1 MTAGHGVMREGAA
14 IRGRAGSTSVVTSG
28 VLTRIGVLVR
38 RDVASEAQG
47 AMIAAPVLEAVS
59 VMTARA
65 ATAPTEGLVL
75 RELLS
80 VVRSGIAMI
89 VGRVV
94 RVARA
99 GLRSGRGTIVGV
111 PPVVSVVRSETVMIV
126 LRVLLVSVARIV
138 VMSGGLVARVV
149 TAPIVLVQRVAIVG
163 RVVRVARA
171 GLRSGR
177 GMIVG
182 APPVVSV
189 VRSGIAMIVV
199 PGVKVLI
206 GGRAVRAVT
215 APIVLVPRVPPVA
228 SAARSGIATIVGRAA
243 ISAPTEVPVP
253 KAPPVASVGRSGT
266 GTIVGRVVRVARAG
280 LRSGRGTIVGAPPV
294 SAVRSGMTVVPG
306 EKADIRAMTVHGRSH
321 GIRVMSVPTVARVRG
336 MAGTTVRRTPRR
348 ASRCPSS
355 SRTSRLMS
363 STRKCV
369 RSSAPC
375 PTIWRS
381 WSAGT

>member
-1 MTAGHGVMREGAA
+1 V
-14 IRGRAGSTSVVTSG
+14 RAST
-28 VLTRIGVLVR
+28 
-38 RDVASEAQG
+38 
-47 AMIAAPVLEAVS
+47 
-59 VMTARA
+59 
-65 ATAPTEGLVL
+65 
-75 RELLS
+75 
-80 VVRSGIAMI
+80 VVR
-89 VGRVV
+89 
-94 RVARA
+94 
-99 GLRSGRGTIVGV
+99 
-111 PPVVSVVRSETVMIV
+111 V

-138 VMSGGLVARVV
+138 VMIG
-149 TAPIVLVQRVAIVG
+149 VLVPRVEIVG
-163 RVVRVARA
+163 RVVKAARV

-189 VRSGIAMIVV
+189 GRSGIAMIVV

-215 APIVLVPRVPPVA
+215 APIGLVVRELLSVGRSGIAMIVVPGVKVLIGGRAVRAVTAPIGLVVRELLSVG
-228 SAARSGIATIVGRAA
+228 RSGIATIVGR
-243 ISAPTEVPVP
+243 
-253 KAPPVASVGRSGT
+253 
-266 GTIVGRVVRVARAG
+266 VVKVARAG
-280 LRSGRGTIVGAPPV
+280 LRSGHGTIVGAPLV

-306 EKADIRAMTVHGRSH
+306 EKVDIRAMTVRGRSH

-336 MAGTTVRRTPRR
+336 TAGTTVRRTPRR
-348 ASRCPSS
+348 ASRCPSL

-375 PTIWRS
+375 PTTWRS